1 MFVGTVIVQSLDPFH
16 FSATARPFGWIPF
29 RSFMFGSIAT
39 NVSSFFEKAFTYG
52 ALTWLFV
59 RAGCSLRTATLLGGS
74 LVLCLRLEQVYLP
87 RRSAEITDVFML
99 MILAAMMKLMSEDPS
114 GLGRRP

>member
-1 MFVGTVIVQSLDPFH
+1 
-16 FSATARPFGWIPF
+16 
-29 RSFMFGSIAT
+29 MFGSIAT
-39 NVSSFFEKAFTYG
+39 NISSFFEKAFTYG

-59 RAGCSLRTATLLGGS
+59 RAGCSPRTAILLGGS

-87 RRSAEITDVFML
+87 GRSAEITDVFML

-114 GLGRRP
+114 GLSRRP